1 MVSGLLYILARN
13 SLKVAIG
20 NTLIWSNPE
29 KKNSYLLW
37 MLQKESSLIFFLYIS
52 EKKSSATAF
61 I

>member
-29 KKNSYLLW
+29 KNQLFALDAA
-37 MLQKESSLIFFLYIS
+37 EG
-52 EKKSSATAF
+52 E
-61 I
+61 